1 MALKTDDESHKT
13 TRAHKAH
20 GSWHM
25 GLLMRVMHKITS
37 CTTPRKTSTSTQ
49 EHGHDAQSMHD
60 DATRST
66 REGGSEETRARRPDT
81 NAEEVGALAC
91 ALRVP
96 VRITR
101 PRHASEC
108 DKHLRS
114 ASPTSK
120 QSRSASLISKRSG
133 SSDLVPLRG
142 AGACAA
148 HWAGATAD
156 STAPRACVR
165 WATACQ
171 GPLGLRDSALAPLD
185 YSALRRF
192 TFASAPS
199 ASTSTR

>member
-1 MALKTDDESHKT
+1 MGTHRPQQSSTAVHTHKATPCSVALKTDDESHKT

-37 CTTPRKTSTSTQ
+37 YTTPRKTSTSTQ

-66 REGGSEETRARRPDT
+66 REGGSEETRGRRPDT

-108 DKHLRS
+108 DKHLE
-114 ASPTSK
+114 
-120 QSRSASLISKRSG
+120 
-133 SSDLVPLRG
+133 
-142 AGACAA
+142 
-148 HWAGATAD
+148 
-156 STAPRACVR
+156 
-165 WATACQ
+165 
-171 GPLGLRDSALAPLD
+171 
-185 YSALRRF
+185 ALRRPRSSPE
-192 TFASAPS
+192 AL
-199 ASTSTR
+199 R